1 MPALCAERRAPPTA
15 ISRQPGRIRDS
26 TTCHN
31 TAITAV
37 TMKLNGTPSTT
48 PLPMKSQ
55 AAESGMLATMA
66 VEKPGNT
73 SS

>member
-1 MPALCAERRAPPTA
+1 MPALWAERRAPPTA
-15 ISRQPGRIRDS
+15 MSRQPGRMRDS

-31 TAITAV
+31 SAMTAV
-37 TMKLNGTPSTT
+37 TKKLKGIPNTT

-55 AAESGMLATMA
+55 IGDSGILPTMA